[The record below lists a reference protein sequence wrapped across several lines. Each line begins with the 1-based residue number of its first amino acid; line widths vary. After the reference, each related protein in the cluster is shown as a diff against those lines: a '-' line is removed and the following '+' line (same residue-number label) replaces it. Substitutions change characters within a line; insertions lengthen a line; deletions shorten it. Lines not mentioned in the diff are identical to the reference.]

1 MDSNTG
7 IVFSR
12 RDWMVLAGIGVFGI
26 GLYGANTDFWNKK
39 DPSEW
44 TEDEIQI
51 LLTRSPWAKEGATM
65 VKPGARGS
73 SSGGEGVG
81 GVGGY
86 GIGPGPG
93 GRIERQ
99 EGGAAA
105 APPIAQGVV
114 VWESAQAI
122 LDARKKPLPKEF
134 KDHYTL
140 SVSGVPLR
148 QVGDDK
154 LFDQLRQFTALQPNN
169 QPPAQ
174 PGLVQKVAGDASA
187 VLLGFSKDVLEL
199 SADDKSIHFTTEVGR
214 IVLTTR
220 FDTKEMRY
228 RGHLAI

>member
-1 MDSNTG
+1 MDSDTG
-7 IVFSR
+7 IVLSR
-12 RDWMVLAGIGVFGI
+12 RGWMVLAGTGVFGI
-26 GLYGANTDFWNKK
+26 SLYGANAAFWNKK

-44 TEDEIQI
+44 TEDEIQM
-51 LLTRSPWAKEGATM
+51 LLTRSPWAKEEVAM

-81 GVGGY
+81 GN

-99 EGGAAA
+99 EGGTA
-105 APPIAQGVV
+105 APPAVQGVV

-140 SVSGVPLR
+140 SVSGIPLR
-148 QVGDDK
+148 QVGDK
-154 LFDQLRQFTALQPNN
+154 LFDQLRQFSTLQPNN

-174 PGLVQKVAGDASA
+174 PGTVQKVAGDAGA

-199 SADDKSIHFTTEVGR
+199 SAGDKSIHFTTEVGS
-214 IVLTTR
+214 IMLKTR
-220 FDTKEMRY
+220 FDTKEMSY
-228 RGHLAI
+228 RGHLAL